1 MNISKFLKIYAGFC
15 LILFNQM
22 AYADEVLIT
31 RLSNLSVSNALRL
44 RARSNPGALERSF
57 STPDV
62 SAQQTRE
69 SGSYAA
75 RPL

>member
-31 RLSNLSVSNALRL
+31 NANIYDGQLDKPYL
-44 RARSNPGALERSF
+44 
-57 STPDV
+57 
-62 SAQQTRE
+62 
-69 SGSYAA
+69 
-75 RPL
+75 